1 MNARLGSTHG
11 FEHDACGIGFVADS
25 SGRRSHRVLQL
36 GIEALARMAHRGA
49 VAADGLTSD
58 GVGLLTQI
66 PYPLFKRVLVR
77 QGIAPENPR
86 DIAVG
91 MFFLPREEE
100 AAERA
105 RALVAEELERLG
117 VPLTAWR
124 KVPTNP
130 EVLGERARAVEPSIW
145 QAVLLR
151 PAGLRPAEYERT
163 LYRARRRIEKAWRA
177 AGLDA
182 YAVSLSSRRL
192 VYKGLML
199 ARDLAAYYP
208 DLADPY
214 YQTALTL
221 FHQRYSTNT
230 FPAWPLAQ
238 PFRYLAQN
246 GEINTLQGNVNWMKA
261 REPELISQHWGEA
274 LEDLKPVVDE
284 TGSDSA
290 ILDNVLELLIQSG
303 RDPLHA
309 MMMLVPEAYENVAD
323 VDPQVRAFFEYHA
336 SLTEPWDGP
345 AALVYSDGRYA
356 AASLDRNGLRPLRY
370 WRLADGLVVLGSETG
385 IVDAEAEEV
394 VEKGRLGPG
403 QIFAVDTE
411 KGRVY
416 RDAEIKLRYATRRPY
431 AVWVR
436 RHRTYP
442 PKTKNLLYEGR
453 DLPTGEDFVRLQ
465 KAFGYS
471 REDQTHLLAPM
482 SRLGSEPIGS
492 MGDDTPLPFLS
503 AQPQWL
509 YRYFRQRFAQVTNP
523 PIDPLREEMVMS
535 LRSLVGPRMSFLE
548 EQEGAAHQME
558 FDSPIVHGDQLEW
571 IFNHDDTWY
580 RPYRLRTRFPA
591 YGGPEAMQRAL
602 DAVLQEAQAAV
613 EQGYNVLVL
622 SDRGVG
628 PEWAPIPMPL
638 VVGGVH
644 HHLIRLGRRMRVS
657 LIVETG
663 EARVDH
669 HFAVLLGYGADLVYP
684 YLALA
689 SVRDL
694 VERDPRGRAPISLE
708 QALLNYQRGV
718 EKGLRKILAKMGIS
732 TLASY
737 RGAQIFEI
745 LGLKDEVVEAYFKGT
760 PARFGA
766 VGLERI
772 ARDVLAFHEEAY
784 GGPPELPDR
793 GEFRFRKK
801 GEYHAFN
808 PTVFKSLHKAV
819 REERRESYEAYARA
833 VNERPPASVRD
844 LLTWKKAERPVPLE
858 EVEPIEAIIERFRT
872 QAMSFGALSREA
884 HEVLAVAMNRIGA
897 MSNSGEGGEDPVRYH
912 PYRADRPDLTQS
924 KWHPRAGDLGNSRV
938 KQVASGRFGVT
949 PAYLVSADEL
959 EIKMAQGSK
968 PGEGGQ
974 IPGFKVN
981 HEIARVRGATPG
993 VTLISPPPH
1002 HDIYSIEDLAQLIYD
1017 LKRVNRH
1024 ARVGVKLVSEV
1035 GVGTIAAGVV
1045 KGYAD
1050 RVLIS
1055 GADGGTGA
1063 SPLSSIKYAGSPW
1076 ELGLAEAHRVLLEN
1090 GLRDRVRLQVD
1101 GGLKTGRDVVLAA
1114 LLGAEEFGFGTAA
1127 LVAVGCVM
1135 ARQCHLNTCPVGVA
1149 TQNETLRKRF
1159 PGAPEHAVRFFAYVA
1174 QEVREILAEMG
1185 FRSLDEIVGRVDLL
1199 ERREV
1204 RLARAEEV
1212 RLDGLLAP
1220 LPAWRPRPPEG
1231 RAERPEDGP
1240 LLDDR
1245 VHATFAPAL
1254 KDRKARFARFAISNR
1269 ERAVGARISG
1279 EIARFHGQEGLP
1291 AGTVHARF
1299 DGVAGQSF
1307 GAFLSPGVFFEL
1319 VGEAQDYLGKGM
1331 AGGVLTVRPPLW
1343 REAPE
1348 VLAGNTVLYG
1358 ATGGSLYVAGRVGE
1372 RFAVRNSGARA
1383 VVEGVGEHACEYMTG
1398 GLVVVLGET
1407 GRNFAA
1413 GMTGGV
1419 AYVYDPESRFP
1430 ERYNPALVAIARV
1443 PAGGV
1448 DEELLRRMIE
1458 RHHRL
1463 TGSPRAAAIL
1473 EAWEER
1479 RGDFWKVAPRELP
1492 EGFEPGDAE
1501 GFLLEAV
1508 RAEAALEPGEAG
1520 VLADEPADG

>member
-1 MNARLGSTHG
+1 MRNTPSSRYPY
-11 FEHDACGIGFVADS
+11 FEHDACGIGFIADS
-25 SGRRSHRVLQL
+25 SGKRSHRVLKL
-36 GIEALARMAHRGA
+36 AIEALSRMAHRGA
-49 VAADGLTSD
+49 VAADGKTSD

-66 PYPLFKRVLVR
+66 PYPLFKRELVKA
-77 QGIAPENPR
+77 GIAPEKPR

-91 MFFLPREEE
+91 MFFLPREEGE
-100 AAERA
+100 LQRA
-105 RALVAEELERLG
+105 KEIVESRLEQLG
-117 VPLTAWR
+117 MPLEMWR
-124 KVPTNP
+124 RVPTNP
-130 EVLGERARAVEPSIW
+130 EVLGEKARSVEPSIW
-145 QAVLLR
+145 QALLIR
-151 PAGLRPAEYERT
+151 PRSLGAAEFERE
-163 LYRARRRIEKAWRA
+163 LYRARRLMEKDWAA
-177 AGLDA
+177 AGLSA
-182 YAVSLSSRRL
+182 YATSLSSRTL

-214 YQTALTL
+214 YHTALTL

-230 FPAWPLAQ
+230 SPAWHLAQ

-261 REPELISQHWGEA
+261 REPELISHFWGRS
-274 LEDLKPVVDE
+274 LEDLKPVLDE

-290 ILDNVLELLIQSG
+290 ILDNVFELLVQSG

-323 VDPQVRAFFEYHA
+323 VDPEVRAFFEYHA

-370 WRLADGLVVLGSETG
+370 WLLADGLVVLGSETG
-385 IVDAEAEEV
+385 IVDAGADEI

-411 KGRVY
+411 KGRVW
-416 RDAEIKLRYATRRPY
+416 RNDEIKRRYATRRPY

-442 PKTKNLLYEGR
+442 PKTKNILYEGR
-453 DLPTGEDFVRLQ
+453 DLPAGEDFVRLQ
-465 KAFGYS
+465 KAFGYG
-471 REDQTHLLAPM
+471 REDITHLLAPM
-482 SRLGSEPIGS
+482 SRLASEPIGS
-492 MGDDTPLPFLS
+492 MGDDTPPPFLS
-503 AQPQWL
+503 NEPQWL

-523 PIDPLREEMVMS
+523 PIDPLREEAVMS

-558 FDSPIVHGDQLEW
+558 FDSPLINGDQLEW
-571 IFNHDDTWY
+571 IYNHDDTWY
-580 RPYRLRTRFPA
+580 RPYRLRTRFPS

-602 DAVLQEAQAAV
+602 DAVLQEAAAAV
-613 EQGYNVLVL
+613 GQGYNVLIL

-644 HHLIRLGRRMRVS
+644 HHLIGLGRRMRVS
-657 LIVETG
+657 LVVETG
-663 EARVDH
+663 EARQDH
-669 HFAVLLGYGADLVYP
+669 HFAVLLGYGADLIYP

-694 VERDPRGRAPISLE
+694 VERDPRGRAPMSLE
-708 QALLNYQRGV
+708 QAILNYQKAV
-718 EKGLRKILAKMGIS
+718 EKGLRKIMAKMGIS

-737 RGAQIFEI
+737 QGAQIFEI
-745 LGLKDEVVEAYFKGT
+745 MGLRREVVDRYFRGT
-760 PARFGA
+760 ESRFGA
-766 VGLERI
+766 IGLERI
-772 ARDVLAFHEEAY
+772 ARDVLEFHEEAY
-784 GGPPELPDR
+784 QGPAVLPDR
-793 GEFRFRKK
+793 GEYRFRKK

-808 PTVFKSLHKAV
+808 PAVFKNLHKAV
-819 REERRESYEAYARA
+819 REQSRQSYDDYAKA
-833 VNERPPASVRD
+833 VNERPPAAVRD
-844 LLTWKKAERPVPLE
+844 LLTWQTARKPVPLE
-858 EVEPIEAIIERFRT
+858 EVEPIEEIIKRFRV

-884 HEVLAVAMNRIGA
+884 HESLAVAANSVGA
-897 MSNSGEGGEDPVRYH
+897 MSASGEGGEDPVRYK
-912 PYRADRPDLTQS
+912 PYKTDRPDLTRS
-924 KWHPRAGDLGNSRV
+924 AWHPRAGDWGNSRV

-949 PAYLVSADEL
+949 PSYLISAEEI

-1035 GVGTIAAGVV
+1035 GVGTIAAGVA

-1050 RVLIS
+1050 RILIS
-1055 GADGGTGA
+1055 GNDGGTGA
-1063 SPLSSIKYAGSPW
+1063 SPLGSIKYAGSPW
-1076 ELGLAEAHRVLLEN
+1076 ELGLAEAHRTLLEN

-1114 LLGAEEFGFGTAA
+1114 LLGAEEYGFGTAA

-1135 ARQCHLNTCPVGVA
+1135 ARQCHLNTCPVGIA
-1149 TQNETLRKRF
+1149 TQNEELRKRF
-1159 PGAPEHAVRFFAYVA
+1159 PGAPEHAVQFFAYVA
-1174 QEVREILAEMG
+1174 QEVREILSQMG
-1185 FRSLDEIVGRVDLL
+1185 FRSLDEIIGRSDLL
-1199 ERREV
+1199 KKKEHDLRRAGAVEIDW
-1204 RLARAEEV
+1204 L
-1212 RLDGLLAP
+1212 LD
-1220 LPAWRPRPPEG
+1220 PAGEWRPAPATG

-1240 LLDDR
+1240 LLDDN
-1245 VHATFAPAL
+1245 VFEMFKESL
-1254 KDRKARFARFAISNR
+1254 QDRKPRRAIFSISNR
-1269 ERAVGARISG
+1269 ERTVGARLSG
-1279 EIARFHGQEGLP
+1279 EIARYHGAEGLP
-1291 AGTVHARF
+1291 PGTVTARF
-1299 DGVAGQSF
+1299 EGVAGQSF
-1307 GAFLSPGVFFEL
+1307 GAFMSPGMHFEL

-1331 AGGVLTVRPPLW
+1331 AGGVLVVRPAVPGSGLI
-1343 REAPE
+1343 
-1348 VLAGNTVLYG
+1348 AGNTVLYG
-1358 ATGGSLYVAGRVGE
+1358 ATGGGVYIAGSVGE

-1383 VVEGVGEHACEYMTG
+1383 VVEGVGAHACEYMTG
-1398 GLVVVLGET
+1398 GMVVVLGET

-1419 AYVYDPESRFP
+1419 AYVYDPKSNFP
-1430 ERYNPALVAIARV
+1430 ERYNPTLVGIARV
-1443 PAGGV
+1443 GPGV
-1448 DEELLRRMIE
+1448 DEELLRLMIE
-1458 RHHRL
+1458 RHFKL
-1463 TGSPRAAAIL
+1463 TGSRLAEGIL
-1473 EAWEER
+1473 QDWKNA
-1479 RGDFWKVAPRELP
+1479 RGDFWKVEPRELP
-1492 EGFEPGDAE
+1492 AGVEPGEAE
-1501 GFLLEAV
+1501 KLLLDAV
-1508 RAEAALEPGEAG
+1508 RAESSLEPDP
-1520 VLADEPADG
+1520 VLARRRGDH

>member
-1 MNARLGSTHG
+1 MSSGYNSLPSL
-11 FEHDACGIGFVADS
+11 HDACGIGFIADTQ
-25 SGRRSHRVLQL
+25 GRRSHRVLQL

-49 VAADGLTSD
+49 VGADGRTSD

-66 PYPLFKRVLVR
+66 PYALFKRVLVR
-77 QGIAPENPR
+77 EGIAPENPR

-91 MFFLPREEE
+91 MFFMPRGAE
-100 AAERA
+100 ARERA
-105 RALVAEELERLG
+105 MTIVNNELETLALG
-117 VPLTAWR
+117 PAIWR
-124 KVPTNP
+124 RVPTNP
-130 EVLGERARAVEPSIW
+130 EVLGEIARSAEPEVW
-145 QAVLLR
+145 QAVLIK
-151 PAGLRPAEYERT
+151 PVGQSAEGYERA
-163 LYRARRRIEKAWRA
+163 LYRVRRRIERAWKS
-177 AGLDA
+177 AGVEA
-182 YAVSLSSRRL
+182 YAVSLSSRTL
-192 VYKGLML
+192 VYKGLMV

-230 FPAWPLAQ
+230 FPAWHLAQ

-246 GEINTLQGNVNWMKA
+246 GEINTLQGNVNWMQA
-261 REPELISQHWGEA
+261 REPELISHYWGEA
-274 LEDLKPVVDE
+274 LEDLKPVIDP
-284 TGSDSA
+284 TGSDSS
-290 ILDNVLELLIQSG
+290 ILDNVFELLVQSG
-303 RDPLHA
+303 RDPLHT
-309 MMMLVPEAYENVAD
+309 MMMLVPEAYENVAE
-323 VDPQVRAFFEYHA
+323 VDPEVRAFFEYHA

-385 IVDAEAEEV
+385 IVDVDAEEI

-411 KGRVY
+411 RGAVL
-416 RDAEIKLRYATRRPY
+416 RDAEIKKRYATRRPY

-442 PKTKNLLYEGR
+442 PKTKNLLHEGE
-453 DLPTGEDFVRLQ
+453 DLPRGEDFIRLQ

-471 REDQTHLLAPM
+471 REDLTHLLAPM
-482 SRLGSEPIGS
+482 SRLASEPVGS

-503 AQPQWL
+503 ALPQWL

-535 LRSLVGPRMSFLE
+535 LRSLVGPRISYLE
-548 EQEGAAHQME
+548 AQEGAAHQME
-558 FDSPIVHGDQLEW
+558 FDSPIIHGDQLEW
-571 IFNHDDTWY
+571 IRHHDDTWY

-591 YGGPEAMQRAL
+591 YGGPGAMKRAL
-602 DAVLQEAQAAV
+602 DALLQEAQAAV
-613 EQGYNVLVL
+613 EQGFNVLLL

-644 HHLIRLGRRMRVS
+644 HHLIRIGRRMRVS
-657 LIVETG
+657 LVVETG
-663 EARVDH
+663 EARQDH

-708 QALLNYQRGV
+708 QALINYQKAV

-745 LGLKDEVVEAYFKGT
+745 LGLRREVVETYFKGT
-760 PARFGA
+760 PSRFGA
-766 VGLERI
+766 VDLERI
-772 ARDVLAFHEEAY
+772 ALDVLAFHEEAY
-784 GGPPELPDR
+784 TGPAKLADR
-793 GEFRFRKK
+793 GEFRFRKQ
-801 GEYHAFN
+801 GEYHTFN
-808 PTVFKSLHKAV
+808 PKVFKSLHKAV
-819 REERRESYEAYARA
+819 REDRGESYEEYARA
-833 VNERPPASVRD
+833 VNERPPVAIRD
-844 LLTWKKAERPVPLE
+844 LLTWKKAERPLPLE
-858 EVEPIEAIIERFRT
+858 EVEPAESIIERFRT

-884 HEVLAVAMNRIGA
+884 HETLAVAMNRIGA

-912 PYRADRPDLTQS
+912 PYEHDRPDLTES
-924 KWHPRAGDLGNSRV
+924 KWHPQAGDWGNSKV

-949 PAYLVSADEL
+949 PAYLVSAEEL

-974 IPGFKVN
+974 IPGFKVTP
-981 HEIARVRGATPG
+981 EIARVRGATPG

-1017 LKRVNRH
+1017 LKRANKN

-1035 GVGTIAAGVV
+1035 GVGTIAAGVA

-1063 SPLSSIKYAGSPW
+1063 SPLGSIKYAGSPW
-1076 ELGLAEAHRVLLEN
+1076 ELGLSEAHRVLLEN

-1149 TQNETLRKRF
+1149 TQNEALRRRF
-1159 PGAPEHAVRFFAYVA
+1159 PGTPEHAIRFLAYVA
-1174 QEVREILAEMG
+1174 EEVRAILAEMG
-1185 FRSLDEIVGRVDLL
+1185 VRSLDEIIGRNDLL

-1204 RLARAEEV
+1204 RLERTTDV
-1212 RLDGLLAP
+1212 DLDSLFAP
-1220 LPAWRPRPPEG
+1220 LPDWRPRPPAK
-1231 RAERPEDGP
+1231 RAERPEEGP
-1240 LLDDR
+1240 LLDDQLY
-1245 VHATFAPAL
+1245 ATFEPAL
-1254 KDRKARFARFAISNR
+1254 QDRKPRFARFLVRNR
-1269 ERAVGARISG
+1269 ERAVGARLSG
-1279 EIARFHGQEGLP
+1279 EIARFHGEEGLP
-1291 AGTVHARF
+1291 AGTVHAHIT
-1299 DGVAGQSF
+1299 GVAGQSF
-1307 GAFLSPGVFFEL
+1307 GAFLAPGVFLEL
-1319 VGEAQDYLGKGM
+1319 VGEAQDYLAKGM
-1331 AGGVLTVRPPLW
+1331 AGGVISVRPPLY
-1343 REAPE
+1343 RETPE
-1348 VLAGNTVLYG
+1348 IIAGNTVLYG
-1358 ATGGSLYVAGRVGE
+1358 ATGGALYVAGRVGE

-1398 GLVVVLGET
+1398 GLVIVLGET
-1407 GRNFAA
+1407 GQNFAA

-1419 AYVYDPESRFP
+1419 AFVYDPQSRFP
-1430 ERYNPALVAIARV
+1430 ERYNPTLVSISRIA
-1443 PAGGV
+1443 PGV
-1448 DEELLRRMIE
+1448 DEELIQTMLE
-1458 RHHRL
+1458 RHLQL
-1463 TGSPRAAAIL
+1463 TGSPRSRVIL
-1473 EAWEER
+1473 EEWKER
-1479 RGDFWKVAPRELP
+1479 KEDFWKLVPQALP
-1492 EGFEPGDAE
+1492 EGLEPGDVE
-1501 GFLLEAV
+1501 SMLLESV
-1508 RAEAALEPGEAG
+1508 RAEAALEPAPEMLLEGGAR
-1520 VLADEPADG
+1520 D

>member
-1 MNARLGSTHG
+1 MRNGPYCPQEPT
-11 FEHDACGIGFVADS
+11 HDACGIGFVADS
-25 SGRRSHRVLQL
+25 SGKRSHRVLQL
-36 GIEALARMAHRGA
+36 AIEGLARLAHRGA

-77 QGIAPENPR
+77 HGIAPENPR

-91 MFFLPREEE
+91 MFFLPREDRPR
-100 AAERA
+100 ERA
-105 RALVAEELERLG
+105 MRIVEEELQALG
-117 VPLTAWR
+117 LGHEVWR
-124 KVPTNP
+124 EVPTRS
-130 EVLGERARAVEPSIW
+130 EVLGEVARSAEPAVW
-145 QAVLLR
+145 QVVLLKPR
-151 PAGLRPAEYERT
+151 GLSPQAFERT
-163 LYRARRRIEKAWRA
+163 LFRARKRIERSWAHQEV
-177 AGLDA
+177 LA
-182 YAVSLSSRRL
+182 YTVSFSSRRL
-192 VYKGLML
+192 VYKGLMR

-230 FPAWPLAQ
+230 FPAWHLAQ
-238 PFRYLAQN
+238 PFRYLAHN

-274 LEDLKPVVDE
+274 LEELKPVLDE
-284 TGSDSA
+284 KGSDSA
-290 ILDNVLELLIQSG
+290 ILDNVFELLVQSG

-309 MMMLVPEAYENVAD
+309 MMMLVPEAYENVAE
-323 VDPQVRAFFEYHA
+323 VDPEVRAFFEYHA

-385 IVDAEAEEV
+385 IADAVPEEI

-411 KGRVY
+411 KRRVY
-416 RDAEIKLRYATRRPY
+416 RDDEIKRRYATQRPY

-442 PKTKNLLYEGR
+442 PKTKNLLHEGK
-453 DLPTGEDFVRLQ
+453 DLPAGEDFVRLQ

-471 REDQTHLLAPM
+471 REDLTHLLAPM
-482 SRLGSEPIGS
+482 SRLASEPVGS

-503 AQPQWL
+503 ALPQWL

-548 EQEGAAHQME
+548 AQEGAAHQME

-571 IFNHDDTWY
+571 IRHHDDTWY

-591 YGGPEAMQRAL
+591 YGGPEAMKRAL
-602 DAVLQEAQAAV
+602 DALLQEAQAAV
-613 EQGYNVLVL
+613 EQGFNVLIL

-657 LIVETG
+657 LVVETG
-663 EARVDH
+663 EARQDH
-669 HFAVLLGYGADLVYP
+669 HFAVLIGYGADLVYP

-689 SVRDL
+689 TVRDL

-708 QALLNYQRGV
+708 QALVNYQKAV

-745 LGLKDEVVEAYFKGT
+745 LGLERAVVDAYFKGT

-766 VGLERI
+766 VNLERI
-772 ARDVLAFHEEAY
+772 ALDVLAFHEEAY
-784 GGPPELPDR
+784 AGPAELADR
-793 GEFRFRKK
+793 GEYRFRKR

-808 PTVFKSLHKAV
+808 PRVFKPLHQAV
-819 REERRESYEAYARA
+819 REEREESYTEYARA
-833 VNERPPASVRD
+833 VNERTPAAVRD
-844 LLTWKKAERPVPLE
+844 LLTWKKAERPLPLE
-858 EVEPIEAIIERFRT
+858 EVEPVEAIVERFRT

-897 MSNSGEGGEDPVRYH
+897 MSNSGEGGEDPVRYR
-912 PYRADRPDLTQS
+912 PYERDRADLTQS
-924 KWHPRAGDLGNSRV
+924 AWHPRAGDWGNSKV

-949 PAYLVSADEL
+949 PAYLVSAEEI

-981 HEIARVRGATPG
+981 REIARVRGATPG

-1017 LKRVNRH
+1017 LKRVNKN

-1035 GVGTIAAGVV
+1035 GVGTIAAGVA

-1063 SPLSSIKYAGSPW
+1063 SPLGSIKYAGSPW

-1149 TQNETLRKRF
+1149 TQNEALRRRF
-1159 PGAPEHAVRFFAYVA
+1159 PGTPEHAIRFLIYVA
-1174 QEVREILAEMG
+1174 QEVRAILAEMG
-1185 FRSLDEIVGRVDLL
+1185 ARSLDEIVGRNDLL
-1199 ERREV
+1199 EHRGVELERVADVE
-1204 RLARAEEV
+1204 
-1212 RLDGLLAP
+1212 LDDLLAP
-1220 LPAWRPRPPEG
+1220 LPDWRPQPRSG

-1245 VHATFAPAL
+1245 LYATFEPSL
-1254 KDRKARFARFAISNR
+1254 KDRKPRFARFTVRNR
-1269 ERAVGARISG
+1269 ERAVGARLSG
-1279 EIARFHGQEGLP
+1279 EIARFHGEEGLP
-1291 AGTVHARF
+1291 AGTVHARIE
-1299 DGVAGQSF
+1299 GVAGQSF
-1307 GAFLSPGVFFEL
+1307 GAFLAPGVFLEL
-1319 VGEAQDYLGKGM
+1319 IGEAQDYLAKGM
-1331 AGGVLTVRPPLW
+1331 AGGLISVRPPLY
-1343 REAPE
+1343 REDPE
-1348 VLAGNTVLYG
+1348 ILAGNTVLYG
-1358 ATGGSLYVAGRVGE
+1358 ATGGALYVAGRVGE

-1398 GLVVVLGET
+1398 GLIVVLGET
-1407 GRNFAA
+1407 GQNFAA

-1419 AYVYDPESRFP
+1419 AYVYDPQSRFP
-1430 ERYNPALVAIARV
+1430 ERYNPALVGIARLS
-1443 PAGGV
+1443 PGV
-1448 DEELLRRMIE
+1448 DEELLRAMLE
-1458 RHHRL
+1458 RHLRL
-1463 TGSPRAAAIL
+1463 TGSPRARAIL
-1473 EAWEER
+1473 EEWEGRKE
-1479 RGDFWKVAPRELP
+1479 DFWKVAPSRLP
-1492 EGFEPGDAE
+1492 EGLTPGDTEAQ
-1501 GFLLEAV
+1501 LLEAV
-1508 RAEAALEPGEAG
+1508 RAEAALETASERE
-1520 VLADEPADG
+1520 LADGGAGD

>member
-1 MNARLGSTHG
+1 MSLGPMNTSTRV
-11 FEHDACGIGFVADS
+11 HDACGIGFVADS

-66 PYPLFKRVLVR
+66 PYALFKRVLVR
-77 QGIAPENPR
+77 EGIAPENPR

-91 MFFLPREEE
+91 MFFFPREEE
-100 AAERA
+100 ARKAAMRI
-105 RALVAEELERLG
+105 VEEQLEQLG
-117 VPLTAWR
+117 LGLQVWR
-124 KVPTNP
+124 RVPTQP
-130 EVLGERARAVEPSIW
+130 EVLGEVARSAEPAVW
-145 QAVLLR
+145 QAVMIK
-151 PAGLRPAEYERT
+151 PANLSRAGYERA
-163 LYRARRRIEKAWRA
+163 LYRARRRSERAWKSAGIE
-177 AGLDA
+177 A
-182 YAVSLSSRRL
+182 YALSLSSERL

-230 FPAWPLAQ
+230 FPAWSLAQ
-238 PFRYLAQN
+238 PFRYLAHN
-246 GEINTLQGNVNWMKA
+246 GEINTLQGNVNWMRA

-274 LEDLKPVVDE
+274 LEDLKPVVE
-284 TGSDSA
+284 IGGSDSA
-290 ILDNVLELLIQSG
+290 VLDNVFELLVQSG

-309 MMMLVPEAYENVAD
+309 MMMLVPEAYENVAE

-336 SLTEPWDGP
+336 SMTEPWDGP

-370 WRLADGLVVLGSETG
+370 WILDDGLVVLGSETG
-385 IVDAEAEEV
+385 IVDAEPERI

-411 KGRVY
+411 KGRIY
-416 RDAEIKLRYATRRPY
+416 RNDAIKQRYATRRPY

-442 PKTKNLLYEGR
+442 PKTKNLLHEGR
-453 DLPTGEDFVRLQ
+453 DLPSGEEFVRLQ

-471 REDQTHLLAPM
+471 REDLTHLLAPM
-482 SRLGSEPIGS
+482 SRLASEPVGS

-503 AQPQWL
+503 ERPQWL

-558 FDSPIVHGDQLEW
+558 FDSPIVHGDQLAW
-571 IFNHDDTWY
+571 IQHHDDTWY
-580 RPYRLRTRFPA
+580 RPYRLRTRFPS
-591 YGGPEAMQRAL
+591 YGGPEAMKRAL
-602 DAVLQEAQAAV
+602 DALLQEAQAAV
-613 EQGYNVLVL
+613 EQGFNVLVL
-622 SDRGVG
+622 TDRGVG

-657 LIVETG
+657 LVVETG
-663 EARVDH
+663 EVRQDH
-669 HFAVLLGYGADLVYP
+669 HYAVLLGYGADLIYP

-708 QALLNYQRGV
+708 QALLNYQRAV

-737 RGAQIFEI
+737 RGAQIFEV
-745 LGLKDEVVEAYFKGT
+745 LGLEPAVVEAYFNGT

-766 VGLERI
+766 IGLERI
-772 ARDVLAFHEEAY
+772 ALDVLAFHEEAY
-784 GGPPELPDR
+784 AGPAELADR
-793 GEFRFRKK
+793 GEFRFRKR

-808 PTVFKSLHKAV
+808 PQVFKPLHRAV
-819 REERRESYEAYARA
+819 REEKRESYDAYARA
-833 VNERPPASVRD
+833 VNERPPTAVRD
-844 LLTWKKAERPVPLE
+844 LLTWKPAAEPVPLD
-858 EVEPIEAIIERFRT
+858 EVEPVEAILERFRT

-912 PYRADRPDLTQS
+912 PYKEDRPDLTRS
-924 KWHPRAGDLGNSRV
+924 PWHPQAGDWGNSKV

-949 PAYLVSADEL
+949 PSYLVSAEEL

-981 HEIARVRGATPG
+981 REIARVRGATPG

-1017 LKRVNRH
+1017 LKRVNKK
-1024 ARVGVKLVSEV
+1024 ARVGVKLVSEI
-1035 GVGTIAAGVV
+1035 GVGTIAAGVA

-1063 SPLSSIKYAGSPW
+1063 SPLGSIKYAGSPW

-1090 GLRDRVRLQVD
+1090 GLRSRVRLQVD

-1149 TQNETLRKRF
+1149 TQNEELRRRF
-1159 PGAPEHAVRFFAYVA
+1159 PGTPEHAVRFLAYVA
-1174 QEVREILAEMG
+1174 QEVREILAGMG
-1185 FRSLDEIVGRVDLL
+1185 VRRLDEIVGRNDLL
-1199 ERREV
+1199 KPREV
-1204 RLARAEEV
+1204 PLARAERVQLEF
-1212 RLDGLLAP
+1212 LLAP
-1220 LPAWRPRPPEG
+1220 QEPWRPEPPGG
-1231 RAERPEDGP
+1231 RAERPEEGP
-1240 LLDDR
+1240 LLDDQ
-1245 VHATFAPAL
+1245 VHDTFAPAL
-1254 KDRKARFARFAISNR
+1254 QDRKPRFARFAVRNR
-1269 ERAVGARISG
+1269 ERAVGARLAG

-1291 AGTVHARF
+1291 PGTVHARF

-1307 GAFLSPGVFFEL
+1307 GVFLSPGMFFEL
-1319 VGEAQDYLGKGM
+1319 VGEAQDYLAKGM
-1331 AGGVLTVRPPLW
+1331 AGGVISVRPQIY

-1348 VLAGNTVLYG
+1348 ILAGNTVLYG
-1358 ATGGSLYVAGRVGE
+1358 ATGGALYVAGRVGE

-1398 GLVVVLGET
+1398 GLVVVLGAT
-1407 GRNFAA
+1407 GQNFAA
-1413 GMTGGV
+1413 GMTGGI

-1430 ERYNPALVAIARV
+1430 ERYNPTLVKIERV
-1443 PAGGV
+1443 HPGV
-1448 DEELLRRMIE
+1448 DEELLRAMLE
-1458 RHHRL
+1458 RHRTL
-1463 TGSPRAAAIL
+1463 TRSPRAARIL
-1473 EAWEER
+1473 DAWEEAR
-1479 RGDFWKVAPRELP
+1479 ADFWKVSPETLP
-1492 EGFEPGDAE
+1492 EGTRPGDEEAL
-1501 GFLLEAV
+1501 LLEAV
-1508 RAEAALEPGEAG
+1508 RAEATVEPAG
-1520 VLADEPADG
+1520 DEHALADEAAGE

>member
-1 MNARLGSTHG
+1 MSSGYDPTQNSV
-11 FEHDACGIGFVADS
+11 HDACGIGFIADAR
-25 SGRRSHRVLQL
+25 GRRSHRVLQL

-77 QGIAPENPR
+77 EGIAPENPR

-91 MFFLPREEE
+91 MFFLPRDPE
-100 AAERA
+100 ARERA
-105 RALVAEELERLG
+105 MKVVTDELEALG
-117 VPLTAWR
+117 LGHEVWR
-124 KVPTNP
+124 RVPTNP
-130 EVLGERARAVEPSIW
+130 EVLGEVARSAEPEVW
-145 QAVLLR
+145 QAVLIKP
-151 PAGLRPAEYERT
+151 PAFSASAYERA
-163 LYRARRRIEKAWRA
+163 LYRARRRIERAWRE
-177 AGLDA
+177 AGLGA
-182 YAVSLSSRRL
+182 YAVSLSSRTL

-230 FPAWPLAQ
+230 FPAWQLAQ

-290 ILDNVLELLIQSG
+290 ILDNVFELLVQSG

-309 MMMLVPEAYENVAD
+309 MMMLVPEAYENVAE
-323 VDPQVRAFFEYHA
+323 VEPEVRAFFEYHA
-336 SLTEPWDGP
+336 SLSEPWDGP

-385 IVDAEAEEV
+385 IVDAEAEAI

-411 KGRVY
+411 KGRVFH
-416 RDAEIKLRYATRRPY
+416 DAEIKKRYATRRPY

-442 PKTKNLLYEGR
+442 PKTKNLLHEGQ
-453 DLPTGEDFVRLQ
+453 DLPRGDDFVRLQ

-471 REDQTHLLAPM
+471 REDLTHLLAPM
-482 SRLGSEPIGS
+482 SRLASEPVGS

-503 AQPQWL
+503 SLPQWL

-548 EQEGAAHQME
+548 TQEGAAHQME
-558 FDSPIVHGDQLEW
+558 FDSPIVHGDQLDW
-571 IFNHDDTWY
+571 IYNHDDTWY

-591 YGGPEAMQRAL
+591 YGGPEAMKRAL
-602 DAVLQEAQAAV
+602 DALLQEAQAAV
-613 EQGYNVLVL
+613 EQGFNVLIL

-644 HHLIRLGRRMRVS
+644 HHLIALGRRMRVS
-657 LIVETG
+657 LVVETG
-663 EARVDH
+663 EARQDH

-708 QALLNYQRGV
+708 QALLNYQKAI

-737 RGAQIFEI
+737 RGAQIFEVI
-745 LGLKDEVVEAYFKGT
+745 GLEPEVVDAYFKGT

-784 GGPPELPDR
+784 AGPAELTDR
-793 GEFRFRKK
+793 GEFRFRKR

-808 PTVFKSLHKAV
+808 PRVFKSLHKAV
-819 REERRESYEAYARA
+819 REEREESYAEYARA
-833 VNERPPASVRD
+833 VNERPPAAARD
-844 LLTWKKAERPVPLE
+844 LLTWKKADRSVPLE
-858 EVEPIEAIIERFRT
+858 EVEPIEAILERFRT

-884 HEVLAVAMNRIGA
+884 HEVLAVALNRIGA

-912 PYRADRPDLTQS
+912 PYKEDRPDLTQS
-924 KWHPRAGDLGNSRV
+924 GWHPRAGDWGNSKV

-949 PAYLVSADEL
+949 PAYLVSAEEI

-981 HEIARVRGATPG
+981 REIARVRGATPG

-1017 LKRVNRH
+1017 LKRVNKK

-1035 GVGTIAAGVV
+1035 GVGTIAAGVA

-1063 SPLSSIKYAGSPW
+1063 SPLGSIKYAGSPW

-1149 TQNETLRKRF
+1149 TQDEALRRRF
-1159 PGAPEHAVRFFAYVA
+1159 PGTPEHAVRFLIYVA
-1174 QEVREILAEMG
+1174 QEVRAILAEMG
-1185 FRSLDEIVGRVDLL
+1185 ARSLDEIVGRNDLL
-1199 ERREV
+1199 VRREV
-1204 RLARAEEV
+1204 PLERADDV
-1212 RLDGLLAP
+1212 DLAP
-1220 LPAWRPRPPEG
+1220 LLEPFPEWRPKPLEK

-1240 LLDDR
+1240 LLDDQLY
-1245 VHATFAPAL
+1245 ATFAPSL
-1254 KDRKARFARFAISNR
+1254 QDRKPRFARFAVRNR
-1269 ERAVGARISG
+1269 ERAVGARLSG
-1279 EIARFHGQEGLP
+1279 EIARFHGEEGLP
-1291 AGTVHARF
+1291 AGTVHARIE
-1299 DGVAGQSF
+1299 GVAGQSF
-1307 GAFLSPGVFFEL
+1307 GAFLAPGVFLEL
-1319 VGEAQDYLGKGM
+1319 VGEAQDYLAKGM
-1331 AGGVLTVRPPLW
+1331 AGGLISVRPPLY
-1343 REAPE
+1343 REGPE
-1348 VLAGNTVLYG
+1348 ILAGNTVLYG
-1358 ATGGSLYVAGRVGE
+1358 ATGGALYVAGRVGE

-1407 GRNFAA
+1407 GQNFAA

-1419 AYVYDPESRFP
+1419 AYVYDPQSRFP
-1430 ERYNPALVAIARV
+1430 ERYNPTLVGIARLA
-1443 PAGGV
+1443 PGV
-1448 DEELLRRMIE
+1448 DDELLRAILE
-1458 RHHRL
+1458 RHLKL
-1463 TGSPRAAAIL
+1463 TGSPRARAIL
-1473 EAWEER
+1473 ADWEER
-1479 RGDFWKVAPRELP
+1479 RGDFWKVAPLSLP
-1492 EGFEPGDAE
+1492 EGLTPGDTEAL
-1501 GFLLEAV
+1501 LLEAV
-1508 RAEAALEPGEAG
+1508 RAESVLEPAPEG
-1520 VLADEPADG
+1520 VVADGGSGD

>member
-1 MNARLGSTHG
+1 MRTGPTWSKGN
-11 FEHDACGIGFVADS
+11 EHDACGIGFIADS
-25 SGRRSHRVLQL
+25 KGKRSHRVLQL

-77 QGIAPENPR
+77 HGIAPENPR
-86 DIAVG
+86 EIAVG

-100 AAERA
+100 LRRSAKRIVE
-105 RALVAEELERLG
+105 EELQALG
-117 VPLTAWR
+117 LGHEVWR
-124 KVPTNP
+124 EVPTRS
-130 EVLGERARAVEPSIW
+130 EVLGEVARSAEPAVW
-145 QAVLLR
+145 QIVLIKPQNLSL
-151 PAGLRPAEYERT
+151 GSYERS
-163 LYRARRRIEKAWRA
+163 LYRARKRIERAWVA
-177 AGLDA
+177 QEVPA
-182 YAVSLSSRRL
+182 YAASLSSRRL

-230 FPAWPLAQ
+230 SPAWPLAQ

-246 GEINTLQGNVNWMKA
+246 GEINTLQGNVNWMRA

-274 LEDLKPVVDE
+274 LEDLKPVADDR
-284 TGSDSA
+284 GSDSA
-290 ILDNVLELLIQSG
+290 ILDNVFELLVQSG

-309 MMMLVPEAYENVAD
+309 MMMLVPEAYENVAE
-323 VDPQVRAFFEYHA
+323 VEPEVRAFFEYHA

-385 IVDAEAEEV
+385 IVDAEAEEI

-416 RDAEIKLRYATRRPY
+416 RDEEIKKRYATRRPY

-442 PKTKNLLYEGR
+442 PKTKNLLHEGR
-453 DLPTGEDFVRLQ
+453 ELPQGEAFVRLQ

-471 REDQTHLLAPM
+471 REDLTHLLAPM
-482 SRLGSEPIGS
+482 SRLASEPVGS

-503 AQPQWL
+503 SLPQWL

-558 FDSPIVHGDQLEW
+558 FDSPVIHADQLEW
-571 IFNHDDTWY
+571 IRHHDDTWY
-580 RPYRLRTRFPA
+580 RPYRLRTRFPS
-591 YGGPEAMQRAL
+591 YGGPEAMRRAL
-602 DAVLQEAQAAV
+602 DALLQEAQAAV
-613 EQGYNVLVL
+613 KQGFNVLVL

-644 HHLIRLGRRMRVS
+644 HHLIRLGRRTRVS
-657 LIVETG
+657 LVVETG
-663 EARVDH
+663 EARQDH

-689 SVRDL
+689 SVREL

-708 QALLNYQRGV
+708 QALVNYQKAV
-718 EKGLRKILAKMGIS
+718 EKGLRKIMAKMGIS

-737 RGAQIFEI
+737 KGAQIFEI
-745 LGLKDEVVEAYFKGT
+745 LGLEPDVVEAYFKGT

-784 GGPPELPDR
+784 EGPAELTDR

-808 PTVFKSLHKAV
+808 PRVFKSLHKAV
-819 REERRESYEAYARA
+819 REQDRPSYDAYARA
-833 VNERPPASVRD
+833 VNERPPTAVRD
-844 LLTWKKAERPVPLE
+844 LLTWKKASAPIPIE
-858 EVEPIEAIIERFRT
+858 EVEPIEAILERFRT

-912 PYRADRPDLTQS
+912 PYKEDRPDLTQS
-924 KWHPRAGDLGNSRV
+924 HWHPQAGDWGNSKV

-949 PAYLVSADEL
+949 PAYLVSAEEL

-981 HEIARVRGATPG
+981 REIARVRGATPG

-1017 LKRVNRH
+1017 LKRVNKK

-1035 GVGTIAAGVV
+1035 GVGTIAAGVA

-1063 SPLSSIKYAGSPW
+1063 SPLGSIKYAGSPW

-1149 TQNETLRKRF
+1149 TQNEALRRRF
-1159 PGAPEHAVRFFAYVA
+1159 PGAPEHAVQYLAYLA

-1185 FRSLDEIVGRVDLL
+1185 VRSLDEVVGRNDLL
-1199 ERREV
+1199 ERRDAPLE
-1204 RLARAEEV
+1204 RASDV
-1212 RLDGLLAP
+1212 DLAP
-1220 LPAWRPRPPEG
+1220 VLEPFPKWRPQPPEG
-1231 RAERPEDGP
+1231 RRERPEDGP
-1240 LLDDR
+1240 LLDDQ
-1245 VHATFAPAL
+1245 VHETFAPSL
-1254 KDRKARFARFAISNR
+1254 QDRAPRFSRFAIRNR
-1269 ERAVGARISG
+1269 ERAVGARLSG
-1279 EIARFHGQEGLP
+1279 EIARFHGQQGLP
-1291 AGTVHARF
+1291 AGTAHARF
-1299 DGVAGQSF
+1299 DGVSGQSF
-1307 GAFLSPGVFFEL
+1307 GAFLAPGVFFEL
-1319 VGEAQDYLGKGM
+1319 VGEAQDYLAKGM
-1331 AGGVLTVRPPLW
+1331 AGGVISVRPPLF
-1343 REAPE
+1343 RAQPE
-1348 VLAGNTVLYG
+1348 IVAGNTVLYG
-1358 ATGGSLYVAGRVGE
+1358 ATGGALYVAGSVGE

-1383 VVEGVGEHACEYMTG
+1383 VVEGVGGHACEYMTG
-1398 GLVVVLGET
+1398 GLVVVLGDT
-1407 GRNFAA
+1407 GQNFAA

-1430 ERYNPALVAIARV
+1430 ERYNPTLVTIARL
-1443 PAGGV
+1443 PRGV
-1448 DEELLRRMIE
+1448 DDELLRLVLE
-1458 RHHRL
+1458 RHLAL
-1463 TGSPRAAAIL
+1463 TDSPRARVIL
-1473 EAWEER
+1473 EQWNER
-1479 RGDFWKVAPRELP
+1479 RGDFWKVAPTQLP
-1492 EGFEPGDAE
+1492 AGVEPGEAE
-1501 GFLLEAV
+1501 ALLLDAV
-1508 RAEAALEPGEAG
+1508 RAEAALEPAPEGELAEGGAG
-1520 VLADEPADG
+1520 D

>member
-1 MNARLGSTHG
+1 MRNGPYCPQEPA
-11 FEHDACGIGFVADS
+11 HDACGIGFVADS
-25 SGRRSHRVLQL
+25 SGKRSHRVLQL
-36 GIEALARMAHRGA
+36 AIEGLARMAHRGA

-66 PYPLFKRVLVR
+66 PYSLFKRVLVR
-77 QGIAPENPR
+77 RGIAPENPR

-100 AAERA
+100 ARGRAMRSIEAE
-105 RALVAEELERLG
+105 LQELGLEHQ
-117 VPLTAWR
+117 VWR
-124 KVPTNP
+124 EVPTRS
-130 EVLGERARAVEPSIW
+130 EVLGEAARSAEPAVW
-145 QAVLLR
+145 QVVLLKPR
-151 PAGLRPAEYERT
+151 GLSPQDFERT
-163 LYRARRRIEKAWRA
+163 LYRARRRIERAWRE
-177 AGLDA
+177 AGVEA

-199 ARDLAAYYP
+199 ARDLSSYYP

-230 FPAWPLAQ
+230 FPAWQLAQ

-246 GEINTLQGNVNWMKA
+246 GEINTLQGNVNWMQA

-274 LEDLKPVVDE
+274 LEDLKPVVDAS
-284 TGSDSA
+284 GSDSA
-290 ILDNVLELLIQSG
+290 ILDNVFELLVQSG

-309 MMMLVPEAYENVAD
+309 MMMLVPEAYENVAE
-323 VDPQVRAFFEYHA
+323 VDPEVRAFFEYHA

-385 IVDAEAEEV
+385 IVDAEAEAI

-411 KGRVY
+411 KGRVLH
-416 RDAEIKLRYATRRPY
+416 DAEIKKRYATRRPY

-442 PKTKNLLYEGR
+442 PKTKNLLHEGK
-453 DLPTGEDFVRLQ
+453 DLPGGEDFIRLQ

-471 REDQTHLLAPM
+471 REDLTHLLAPM
-482 SRLGSEPIGS
+482 SRLAGEPVGS

-503 AQPQWL
+503 SMPQWL

-548 EQEGAAHQME
+548 AQEGAAHQME

-571 IFNHDDTWY
+571 IRHHDDTWY

-591 YGGPEAMQRAL
+591 YGGPEAMKRAL
-602 DAVLQEAQAAV
+602 DALLQEAQAAV
-613 EQGYNVLVL
+613 EQGFNVLIL
-622 SDRGVG
+622 TDRGVG

-657 LIVETG
+657 LVVETG
-663 EARVDH
+663 EARQDH

-689 SVRDL
+689 TVRDL

-708 QALLNYQRGV
+708 QALVNYQKAV

-745 LGLKDEVVEAYFKGT
+745 LGLERAVVDAYFKGT

-766 VGLERI
+766 VDLERI
-772 ARDVLAFHEEAY
+772 ALDVLAFHEEAY
-784 GGPPELPDR
+784 AGPAELADR
-793 GEFRFRKK
+793 GEFRFRKR

-808 PTVFKSLHKAV
+808 PRVFKPLHQAV
-819 REERRESYEAYARA
+819 REEREESYAEYARA
-833 VNERPPASVRD
+833 VNERPPAAVRD
-844 LLTWKKAERPVPLE
+844 LLTWKKADRPLPLE
-858 EVEPIEAIIERFRT
+858 EVEPVEAIVERFRT

-897 MSNSGEGGEDPVRYH
+897 VSNSGEGGEDPVRYH
-912 PYRADRPDLTQS
+912 PYKDDRPDLTQS
-924 KWHPRAGDLGNSRV
+924 PWHPRAGDWGNSKV

-949 PAYLVSADEL
+949 PAYLVSAEEI

-981 HEIARVRGATPG
+981 REIARVRGATPG

-1017 LKRVNRH
+1017 LKRVNKK

-1035 GVGTIAAGVV
+1035 GVGTIAAGVA

-1063 SPLSSIKYAGSPW
+1063 SPLGSIKYAGSPW

-1149 TQNETLRKRF
+1149 TQNEALRRRF
-1159 PGAPEHAVRFFAYVA
+1159 PGTPEHAVRFLVYVA
-1174 QEVREILAEMG
+1174 QEVRTILAEMG
-1185 FRSLDEIVGRVDLL
+1185 ARSLDEIVGRNDLL
-1199 ERREV
+1199 ERRGVELERV
-1204 RLARAEEV
+1204 AGVE
-1212 RLDGLLAP
+1212 LDDLLAP
-1220 LPAWRPRPPEG
+1220 LPDWRPQPPAG

-1245 VHATFAPAL
+1245 LYATFEPSL
-1254 KDRKARFARFAISNR
+1254 KDREPRFARFTVRNR
-1269 ERAVGARISG
+1269 ERAVGARLSG
-1279 EIARFHGQEGLP
+1279 EIARFHGEEGLP
-1291 AGTVHARF
+1291 AGTVHARIE
-1299 DGVAGQSF
+1299 GVAGQSF
-1307 GAFLSPGVFFEL
+1307 GAFLAPGVFLEL
-1319 VGEAQDYLGKGM
+1319 IGEAQDYLAKGM
-1331 AGGVLTVRPPLW
+1331 AGGLISVRPPLY
-1343 REAPE
+1343 REDPE
-1348 VLAGNTVLYG
+1348 ILAGNTVLYG
-1358 ATGGSLYVAGRVGE
+1358 ATGGALYAAGRVGE

-1407 GRNFAA
+1407 GQNFAA

-1419 AYVYDPESRFP
+1419 AFVYDPQSRFP
-1430 ERYNPALVAIARV
+1430 ERYNPALVGIARLS
-1443 PAGGV
+1443 PGV
-1448 DEELLRRMIE
+1448 DEELLRAMLE
-1458 RHHRL
+1458 RHLRL
-1463 TGSPRAAAIL
+1463 TGSPRARAIL
-1473 EAWEER
+1473 EEWKER
-1479 RGDFWKVAPRELP
+1479 KEDFWKVAPSRLP
-1492 EGFEPGDAE
+1492 EGLTPGDTE
-1501 GFLLEAV
+1501 ELLLEAV
-1508 RAEAALEPGEAG
+1508 RAEAVLEPAPEGE
-1520 VLADEPADG
+1520 LADGGAGD

>member
-1 MNARLGSTHG
+1 MKFTREAKYPFHER
-11 FEHDACGIGFVADS
+11 DACGIGFIADS
-25 SGRRSHRVLQL
+25 SGRRSHRVLML
-36 GIEALARMAHRGA
+36 AIEALARMAHRGA
-49 VAADGLTSD
+49 VAADGRTSD

-66 PYPLFKRVLVR
+66 PYPLFKRELVR
-77 QGIAPENPR
+77 QGIAPEKPR

-91 MFFLPREEE
+91 MFFLPKE
-100 AAERA
+100 AGA
-105 RALVAEELERLG
+105 RQKAKDMVASELEELRI
-117 VPLTAWR
+117 PLSAWR
-124 KVPTNP
+124 EVPTNP
-130 EVLGERARAVEPSIW
+130 EVLGEKAKSVEPAVW
-145 QAVLLR
+145 QALLLR
-151 PAGLRPAEYERT
+151 PHGLSEAEFERT
-163 LYRARRRIEKAWRA
+163 LYRARRRIEKAWRE
-177 AGLDA
+177 AGVSA
-182 YAVSLSSRRL
+182 YAVSLSSRTL

-199 ARDLAAYYP
+199 ARDLAVYYP

-230 FPAWPLAQ
+230 FPAWHLAQ

-261 REPELISQHWGEA
+261 REPELISHYWGKA
-274 LEDLKPVVDE
+274 LEELKPVVDE
-284 TGSDSA
+284 SGSDSA
-290 ILDNVLELLIQSG
+290 ILDNVFELLVQSG
-303 RDPLHA
+303 RDPLQA

-323 VDPQVRAFFEYHA
+323 VEPEVRAFFEYHA

-370 WRLADGLVVLGSETG
+370 WRLADGLVALGSETG
-385 IVDAEAEEV
+385 IIDAKPDEIL
-394 VEKGRLGPG
+394 EKGRLGPG
-403 QIFAVDTE
+403 HIFAVDTA
-411 KGRVY
+411 KGRVLNNE
-416 RDAEIKLRYATRRPY
+416 DVKTRYATRRPY

-453 DLPTGEDFVRLQ
+453 DLPQGPDFVRLQ
-465 KAFGYS
+465 KAFGYG
-471 REDQTHLLAPM
+471 REDITHLLAPM
-482 SRLGSEPIGS
+482 SRLAREPVGS
-492 MGDDTPLPFLS
+492 MGDDTPPPFLS
-503 AQPQWL
+503 AAPQWL

-523 PIDPLREEMVMS
+523 PIDPLREEAVMS

-558 FDSPIVHGDQLEW
+558 FDSPLISGDQLEW
-571 IFNHDDTWY
+571 IYNHDDTWY
-580 RPYRLRTRFPA
+580 RPYRLRTRFPS
-591 YGGPEAMQRAL
+591 YGGPEGMKWAL
-602 DAVLQEAQAAV
+602 EAALKEAEAAV
-613 EQGYNVLVL
+613 AQGYNVLIL

-657 LIVETG
+657 LVVETG

-694 VERDPRGRAPISLE
+694 VERDPRGRAPMSLE
-708 QALLNYQRGV
+708 QAVNNYQKAV
-718 EKGLRKILAKMGIS
+718 EKGLRKIMAKMGIS

-737 RGAQIFEI
+737 RGAQIFEAM
-745 LGLKDEVVEAYFKGT
+745 GLRQEVVDAFFAGT

-766 VGLERI
+766 IGLERI
-772 ARDVLAFHEEAY
+772 AEDVLEFHREAY
-784 GGPPELPDR
+784 EEEPVLPDR
-793 GEFRFRKK
+793 GEFRYRKK

-808 PTVFKSLHKAV
+808 PQVFKSLHKAV
-819 REERRESYEAYARA
+819 REGSRPSYDAYAKA
-833 VNERPPASVRD
+833 VNERPPAAVRD
-844 LLTWKKAERPVPLE
+844 LLEWKKAPEPLPIDEVEPLE
-858 EVEPIEAIIERFRT
+858 EIIKRFRV

-884 HEVLAVAMNRIGA
+884 HESLAVAANRVGA
-897 MSNSGEGGEDPVRYH
+897 MSASGEGGEDPVRYQ
-912 PYRADRPDLTQS
+912 PYESDRPDLTRS
-924 KWHPRAGDLGNSRV
+924 HWHPQAGDWGNSRV

-949 PAYLVSADEL
+949 PAYLVSASEI

-981 HEIARVRGATPG
+981 REIARVRGATPG

-1035 GVGTIAAGVV
+1035 GVGTIAAGVA

-1050 RVLIS
+1050 RILIS
-1055 GADGGTGA
+1055 GNDGGTGA
-1063 SPLSSIKYAGSPW
+1063 SPLGSIKYAGSPW
-1076 ELGLAEAHRVLLEN
+1076 ELGLSEAHRVLLEN
-1090 GLRDRVRLQVD
+1090 GLRERVRLQVD

-1149 TQNETLRKRF
+1149 TQNEELRARF
-1159 PGAPEHAVRFFAYVA
+1159 PGAPEHAVQFFAYVA

-1185 FRSLDEIVGRVDLL
+1185 YRSLDEIVGRGDLL
-1199 ERREV
+1199 KKREV
-1204 RLARAEEV
+1204 RLRRAGAVDLEQ
-1212 RLDGLLAP
+1212 LLQP
-1220 LPAWRPRPPEG
+1220 PKGEWRPQPPRG

-1240 LLDDR
+1240 LLDDA
-1245 VHATFAPAL
+1245 VYEMFKPSL
-1254 KDRKARFARFAISNR
+1254 QDRKPRKAIFPISNR
-1269 ERAVGARISG
+1269 ERSVGARLSG
-1279 EIARFHGQEGLP
+1279 EIARFHGSEGLP
-1291 AGTVHARF
+1291 PATVQARF
-1299 DGVAGQSF
+1299 LGVAGQSF
-1307 GAFLSPGVFFEL
+1307 GAFLSPGMHFEL
-1319 VGEAQDYLGKGM
+1319 VGEAQDYLGKGI
-1331 AGGVLTVRPPLW
+1331 AGGVLVVRPEEQSGRPQLI
-1343 REAPE
+1343 
-1348 VLAGNTVLYG
+1348 AGNTVLYG
-1358 ATGGSLYVAGRVGE
+1358 ATGGGVYIAGSVGE

-1383 VVEGVGEHACEYMTG
+1383 VVEGVGAHACEYMTG
-1398 GLVVVLGET
+1398 GAVVVLGET

-1419 AYVYDPESRFP
+1419 AFVYDPGSVFP
-1430 ERYNPALVAIARV
+1430 ERYNPTLVKIARLS
-1443 PAGGV
+1443 GGA
-1448 DEELLRRMIE
+1448 DSELLRALLE
-1458 RHHRL
+1458 RHREL
-1463 TGSPRAAAIL
+1463 TGSSLASRIL
-1473 EAWEER
+1473 EEWRSASA
-1479 RGDFWKVAPRELP
+1479 DFWKVEPASFPA
-1492 EGFEPGDAE
+1492 GMQPGDTE
-1501 GFLLEAV
+1501 KYLIEAV
-1508 RAEAALEPGEAG
+1508 RAEARLEPAEI
-1520 VLADEPADG
+1520 LAEPEGDD

>member
-1 MNARLGSTHG
+1 MKRARTTRYQYN
-11 FEHDACGIGFVADS
+11 EHDACGIGFIANAN
-25 SGRRSHRVLQL
+25 GKRSHRVLML
-36 GIEALARMAHRGA
+36 AIEALARMAHRGA
-49 VAADGLTSD
+49 VAADGRTSD

-66 PYPLFKRVLVR
+66 PYPLFKRELVKE
-77 QGIAPENPR
+77 GIAPEKPR

-91 MFFLPREEE
+91 MFFFPQRGDETEQAKE
-100 AAERA
+100 
-105 RALVAEELERLG
+105 LVANELENLG
-117 VPLTAWR
+117 MPLKAWR
-124 KVPTNP
+124 QVPTNS
-130 EVLGERARAVEPSIW
+130 EVLGEKARSVEPAIW
-145 QAVLLR
+145 QALLIR
-151 PAGLRPAEYERT
+151 PQNMREAGFERE
-163 LYRARRRIEKAWRA
+163 LFRARRLIEKAWAA
-177 AGLDA
+177 AGLEA
-182 YAVSLSSRRL
+182 YAASLSSRTL

-214 YQTALTL
+214 YQTSLAL

-230 FPAWPLAQ
+230 FPAWRLAQ

-261 REPELISQHWGEA
+261 REPELISHHWGRS
-274 LEDLKPVVDE
+274 LEDLKPVVE
-284 TGSDSA
+284 ESGSDSA
-290 ILDNVLELLIQSG
+290 ILDNVLELLVQSG

-323 VDPQVRAFFEYHA
+323 VEPEVRAFFEYHA

-385 IVDAEAEEV
+385 IVDAEASEI

-411 KGRVY
+411 KGRVWHNNQ
-416 RDAEIKLRYATRRPY
+416 IKKRYATRRPY

-442 PKTKNLLYEGR
+442 PKTKNILYEGR
-453 DLPTGEDFVRLQ
+453 DLPSGEGFVRLQ
-465 KAFGYS
+465 KAFGYGK
-471 REDQTHLLAPM
+471 EDISHLLAPM
-482 SRLGSEPIGS
+482 SRLGGEPIGS
-492 MGDDTPLPFLS
+492 MGDDTPPPFLS
-503 AQPQWL
+503 NNPQWL

-523 PIDPLREEMVMS
+523 PIDPLREEAVMS

-558 FDSPIVHGDQLEW
+558 FDSPLINGDQIEW
-571 IFNHDDTWY
+571 IYNHDDTWY
-580 RPYRLRTRFPA
+580 RPYRLRTRFPS
-591 YGGPEAMQRAL
+591 YGGPAAMERAL
-602 DAVLQEAQAAV
+602 DAVLKEAEAAV
-613 EQGYNVLVL
+613 VQGYNVLVL
-622 SDRGVG
+622 SDRGIG

-644 HHLIRLGRRMRVS
+644 HHLIALGRRMRVS
-657 LIVETG
+657 LVVETG
-663 EARVDH
+663 EARQDH
-669 HFAVLLGYGADLVYP
+669 HYAVLIGYGADLIYP

-694 VERDPRGRAPISLE
+694 VERDPRGRAPMSLE
-708 QALLNYQRGV
+708 QAIYNYQKAV
-718 EKGLRKILAKMGIS
+718 EKGLRKIMAKMGIS

-737 RGAQIFEI
+737 QGAQIFEI
-745 LGLKDEVVEAYFKGT
+745 IGLRQEIVDTYFKGT
-760 PARFGA
+760 ASRFGA
-766 VGLERI
+766 IGLERI
-772 ARDVLAFHEEAY
+772 AQDVLEYHEEAY
-784 GGPPELPDR
+784 NGEPVLPDR

-808 PTVFKSLHKAV
+808 PAVFKNLHKAV
-819 REERRESYEAYARA
+819 REQSRQSYDDYARA
-833 VNERPPASVRD
+833 VNQRPPAAVRD
-844 LLTWKKAERPVPLE
+844 LLDWRAAREPLPLD
-858 EVEPIEAIIERFRT
+858 EVEPIEEIIKRFRV

-884 HEVLAVAMNRIGA
+884 HESLAVAANRAGA
-897 MSNSGEGGEDPVRYH
+897 MSASGEGGEDPVRYK
-912 PYRADRPDLTQS
+912 PYETDRPDLTQS
-924 KWHPRAGDLGNSRV
+924 PWHPKAGDWGNSRV

-949 PAYLVSADEL
+949 PAYLISAEEI

-981 HEIARVRGATPG
+981 REIARVRGATPG

-1035 GVGTIAAGVV
+1035 GVGTIAAGVA

-1050 RVLIS
+1050 RILIS
-1055 GADGGTGA
+1055 GHDGGTGA
-1063 SPLSSIKYAGSPW
+1063 SPLGSIKYAGSPW

-1135 ARQCHLNTCPVGVA
+1135 ARQCHLNTCPVGIA
-1149 TQNETLRKRF
+1149 TQNEELRKRF
-1159 PGAPEHAVRFFAYVA
+1159 PGVPEHAIQFFAYVA
-1174 QEVREILAEMG
+1174 QEVQEILAQMG
-1185 FRSLDEIVGRVDLL
+1185 HRSIDEIVGRNDLL
-1199 ERREV
+1199 KKQERKMRRTGTVEV
-1204 RLARAEEV
+1204 
-1212 RLDGLLAP
+1212 DWLLEP
-1220 LPAWRPRPPEG
+1220 QPFEWRPQKVTG

-1240 LLDDR
+1240 LLDDN
-1245 VHATFAPAL
+1245 VYEMFKPSL
-1254 KDRKARFARFAISNR
+1254 QDRKPRRAMFAISNR
-1269 ERAVGARISG
+1269 ERTVGARLSG
-1279 EIARFHGQEGLP
+1279 EIARFHGSEGLP
-1291 AGTVHARF
+1291 PATVAARF
-1299 DGVAGQSF
+1299 EGVAGQSF
-1307 GAFLSPGVFFEL
+1307 AAFMSPGMYFEL
-1319 VGEAQDYLGKGM
+1319 VGESQDYLGKGM
-1331 AGGVLTVRPPLW
+1331 AGGVLVVRPAEPSGQ
-1343 REAPE
+1343 PE
-1348 VLAGNTVLYG
+1348 LIAGNTVLYG
-1358 ATGGSLYVAGRVGE
+1358 ATGGGVYIAGNVGE

-1383 VVEGVGEHACEYMTG
+1383 VVEGVGAHACEYMTG
-1398 GLVVVLGET
+1398 GAVVVLGQT

-1419 AYVYDPESRFP
+1419 AYVYDPQSDFP
-1430 ERYNPALVAIARV
+1430 ERYNPTLVRIARV
-1443 PAGGV
+1443 RAGV
-1448 DEELLRRMIE
+1448 EEDLLRALIE
-1458 RHHRL
+1458 RHYQL
-1463 TGSPRAAAIL
+1463 TGSLVAERILNDWKGARA
-1473 EAWEER
+1473 
-1479 RGDFWKVAPRELP
+1479 DFWKVEPRSFP
-1492 EGFEPGDAE
+1492 EGVQPGDAE
-1501 GFLLEAV
+1501 KLLLEAV
-1508 RAEAALEPGEAG
+1508 RAEANLEGDP
-1520 VLADEPADG
+1520 VLAPEVNDD